1 MSWLTKIII
10 IVNLLVHIQLAEL
23 IRYLDE
29 GDTFDGFSSIFQQ
42 PKKQR
47 SWDLEEDHDPDR
59 DQWKGNAYVDSQ
71 SGICP
76 AENPQD
82 VRYEKKNRCK
92 AAKKIVKDEDDDEDA
107 DPAANSDTD
116 DDSKCNDGDEEEG
129 DDEADEEEAE
139 EMGFEDE
146 AFVARI
152 NCLLGSLH
160 KHTKAMTDNL
170 KVLQSRLTKKKD
182 TSCRGNSNS
191 HGTTPTEHPS
201 VKWSKKPDFY
211 GRSEPCGD
219 ERCYTEESAAN
230 KDVPPEALTE
240 DRRLVVPPLLQ
251 LFHGPVQLQATLN
264 SGQDITGSRSR
275 YWMPS
280 PESPNEFQPPQV
292 QPEEKTQVRY
302 EEYEARLRRLMDN
315 RDEIERNVM
324 KMMSPAK

>member
-1 MSWLTKIII
+1 MSWLTKIVII
-10 IVNLLVHIQLAEL
+10 FILLLQIQLAQL

-29 GDTFDGFSSIFQQ
+29 GDTFDGFSSIFQK

-47 SWDLEEDHDPDR
+47 SWDLEEELDPDR
-59 DQWKGNAYVDSQ
+59 DQWKGNANMDSQ

-76 AENPQD
+76 AENPHD

-92 AAKKIVKDEDDDEDA
+92 TAKKIVKDEDDDEDA
-107 DPAANSDTD
+107 DPAANSDSD
-116 DDSKCNDGDEEEG
+116 DDSNDCHEDDGV
-129 DDEADEEEAE
+129 DEAVGEEVTE
-139 EMGFEDE
+139 EISFEDE

-152 NCLLGSLH
+152 NCLLGALH

-182 TSCRGNSNS
+182 TSCRSNH
-191 HGTTPTEHPS
+191 HGTTPTEHPI

-211 GRSEPCGD
+211 GLSEPCGD
-219 ERCYTEESAAN
+219 ERCYADESAMMH
-230 KDVPPEALTE
+230 KDVPPEVPLTE
-240 DRRLVVPPLLQ
+240 DRRVLVPPLLQ
-251 LFHGPVQLQATLN
+251 LFHGPAQLQATLN
-264 SGQDITGSRSR
+264 SGQDITGSKSR

-280 PESPNEFQPPQV
+280 PESSPEVQASSPV
-292 QPEEKTQVRY
+292 QPEEKTPIRY

-324 KMMSPAK
+324 KMMNPSK